1 MKFYGWGYDP
11 IRFVY
16 FKESHHRVSL
26 AVQCLRIC
34 LLVLGCSSIPDQRT
48 KILHVSGQLSPH
60 ATTNTQHSEKK
71 KKKKN
76 DTRVLSLFG
85 IGSFCLC
92 LLLSF
97 MRRYNEKAGICKPGI
112 ESHQNP
118 TMLEP
123 RSQTSRLQK
132 CEKMNFC

>member
-60 ATTNTQHSEKK
+60 ATTNTQHSQKK
-71 KKKKN
+71 KKKM
-76 DTRVLSLFG
+76 TPECSLFLVLAH
-85 IGSFCLC
+85 SVCVYC
-92 LLLSF
+92 SLSCEDT
-97 MRRYNEKAGICKPGI
+97 MRRQASASQEQSLIRTQPCW
-112 ESHQNP
+112 NP
-118 TMLEP
+118 DL
-123 RSQTSRLQK
+123 RLLDSRNVRK
-132 CEKMNFC
+132 